1 MASIEAEAIDELTAA
16 VTALI
21 PGGVPPP
28 IVALHPRTIRPVGL
42 GGFVGLNHDPDGDV
56 VGRQVDAT
64 IAVAVVADDP
74 VALANATAA
83 VNRALVAADRAA
95 LRNSGVLR
103 LALDDVGPQST
114 VAGGAGDLSQTLT
127 FSVLFEFLKRPEEA
141 EGIIEEISLDVTIM

>member
-1 MASIEAEAIDELTAA
+1 VASIEAEAIDELTAA
-16 VTALI
+16 ITALI

-28 IVALHPRTIRPVGL
+28 FVVLHPRTVRPVGL
-42 GGFVGLNHDPDGDV
+42 GGFVGLHHDPDGDV

-74 VALANATAA
+74 IALANATAA

-95 LRNSGVLR
+95 LRHSGVLR
-103 LALDDVGPQST
+103 LALDDVGSQSP

-127 FSVLFEFLKRPEEA
+127 FSVLFEFLKLPEEA
-141 EGIIEEISLDVTIM
+141 EGIIEEISLDVTIA